1 MQYLPESSVLFIL
14 LNLVL
19 RNAFRHK
26 LRTLLTL
33 VGLMVAVLSFGLLS
47 TVVDAWYAGA
57 EGASNARLVTRNSI
71 SLVFPLPL
79 TYKQKIRQ
87 IDGVKAITTANW
99 FGGIY
104 KEPKNFFPQ
113 FAVDPN
119 YLELYP
125 EYLLSDDE
133 RTAFARDRKG
143 AIVGRKLAAQ
153 YGFKV
158 GDVVQLKGT
167 IFPGTWEFVI
177 RGIYTGRDAKTDVA
191 QMLFHWDYLNEVAKV
206 RYPRRQ
212 NQVGVYVVTIDDP
225 GRAAEL
231 SRLIDAEFRN
241 SAAETLTETEKA
253 FQLSFVSMT
262 EAIVVAIRIVS
273 YVVIAIILA
282 VMANTMAMT
291 VRERTSEYA
300 TLKALGFG
308 PGFVRGLIFGE
319 SVAIAAIGGG
329 LGIALTFPAAA
340 AFAQAMGT
348 LFPIFFVS
356 GTTVLLQAACALG
369 VGLIAAWFPS
379 RRAAR
384 IPIVEGLRSV
394 A

>member
-1 MQYLPESSVLFIL
+1 MQYLPESPVLFIL